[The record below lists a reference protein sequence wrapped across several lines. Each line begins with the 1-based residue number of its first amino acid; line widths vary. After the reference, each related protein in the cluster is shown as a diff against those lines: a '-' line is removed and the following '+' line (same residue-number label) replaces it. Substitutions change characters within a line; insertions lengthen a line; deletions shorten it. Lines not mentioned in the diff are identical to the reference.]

1 MDLMAFLRIPEHDGY
16 LFDVNLVDRCNPG
29 EQRWRVE
36 VQMLNAKDS
45 SPVGAVVMLS
55 EEFLSVEAARYAG
68 NNLGRILVE
77 ERSNTGG

>member
-1 MDLMAFLRIPEHDGY
+1 MELMAFSRISEHDGY
-16 LFDVNLVDRCNPG
+16 LFDVNLVDRCNAG

-45 SPVGAVVMLS
+45 LPVGAVVMLS
-55 EEFLSVEAARYAG
+55 EEFLSVQAARSAG

-77 ERSNTGG
+77 ERSKTGG

>member
-1 MDLMAFLRIPEHDGY
+1 MELRAFSRISEHDVY
-16 LFDVNLVDRCNPG
+16 LFDVNLVDRRNAG

-55 EEFLSVEAARYAG
+55 EEFLSVEAARSAG

-77 ERSNTGG
+77 ERSNTGS

>member
-1 MDLMAFLRIPEHDGY
+1 MELMAFSRISEHEGY
-16 LFDVNLVDRCNPG
+16 LFDVNLVDRCDAG

-55 EEFLSVEAARYAG
+55 EEFLSVEAARSAG
-68 NNLGRILVE
+68 NDLGRLLVE
-77 ERSNTGG
+77 ERGNTGG